1 MGIFHVKL
9 RKNQTGQFILFGFFF
24 VSIKFIRR
32 ICSLIQVSVGSFA
45 VFQLLL
51 LDGFHGRVLRT
62 IGSVDMHSFQKPLN
76 IF

>member
-1 MGIFHVKL
+1 MLNFEKTKQVNL
-9 RKNQTGQFILFGFFF
+9 FFF
-24 VSIKFIRR
+24 DFFVFIKFIRR

-51 LDGFHGRVLRT
+51 LDGFHCRVLRT
-62 IGSVDMHSFQKPLN
+62 IGSVDMQSFQKPPN